1 MNPSSLKGRS
11 SSATFTLHWMFRI
24 SVFMTWVGH
33 GAFGIITKKGWLP
46 YYAVFGIPESI
57 AWRSM
62 PIVGTMDV
70 MLGVLTLLSP
80 CRAFLL
86 WGVTWCTFTACL
98 RPLAGQGIWETL
110 ERAGNYGVPL
120 AFLAMV
126 GLGRSWREWFEPIA
140 PGEPAFL
147 DGLRRVRV
155 ATILRF
161 AVGLLLIGHGG
172 YGAFM
177 HKEMLTQ
184 MYASAGLGGF
194 PMGAAGLT
202 QVIGWFELA
211 LGVTVIAI
219 PLPGLLLFVAAW
231 KVATEMLYPVTGYP
245 FWEFIER
252 GGSYWA
258 PIALYFLL
266 THPALAPEPRTAD
279 LSPVRGQAA

>member
-1 MNPSSLKGRS
+1 MKSRA
-11 SSATFTLHWMFRI
+11 SATYTLHWMFRI

-33 GAFGIITKKGWLP
+33 GAFGIITKKAWLP
-46 YYAVFGIPESI
+46 YYGVFGIPESI

-80 CRAFLL
+80 CRAYLL
-86 WGVTWCTFTACL
+86 WGVTWCTFTALL
-98 RPLAGQGIWETL
+98 RPLAGQGFWETF

-126 GLGRSWREWFEPIA
+126 GVGRSWREWFEPIV
-140 PGEPAFL
+140 PGEPAIL
-147 DGLRRVRV
+147 EAVRRIRV
-155 ATILRF
+155 TTILRF
-161 AVGLLLIGHGG
+161 AVGFLLIGHGG

-194 PMGAAGLT
+194 PFGAAGLT
-202 QVIGWFELA
+202 QAIGWFELA
-211 LGVTVIAI
+211 LGVTVIAV

-231 KVATEMLYPVTGYP
+231 KVASEMLYPVTGHP

-258 PIALYFLL
+258 PIALSFLL
-266 THPALAPEPRTAD
+266 TRPVTVPEQHPAELASARRHPA
-279 LSPVRGQAA
+279 